1 MVSDGV
7 AERFFALLGEGAQIL
22 KRLDEDSAG
31 FFSDLS
37 RLREILSIMGEDSSD
52 YVDGSVFF
60 SLDDKEKSEDSLRRY
75 LQYAENAMPKF
86 MAPFEAKNIGELL
99 DELGV
104 TSYTVKNGTRDDT
117 ISMML
122 HFVESAPEFGV
133 DRDEAAKIE
142 QMLDELQNEN
152 LSEKHRKVTAGIV
165 AKLNEIERRIN
176 VGQEKSRETGDATE
190 YEQAVRE
197 WNEAEKEYRGAWTAI
212 NSEWKSR
219 RDSIA
224 AQASAHGLRIVS
236 TLVESSP
243 VTKEQADKW
252 ASEQDIDASASA
264 KLKRGGYSAKEAR
277 SDMAEFYRM
286 VGGKCPAITLS
297 STRNKRASASG
308 INKRRGEKTINIGSG
323 FNKRV
328 LWHEMGHHLEF
339 DALCYAAANG
349 FLLKRRVDDKVY
361 SLRELTG
368 NKGYRAD
375 EVAYKDSF
383 INPYVGKHYR
393 DGYTEVFSMGME
405 NLCSPETAY
414 RFAAKDPEHFAL
426 ITGYIQSKMTPAQSA
441 KIGMHQDGRTQQKQ
455 QNKNDEAVYSEIIA
469 KMATRARITPDG
481 WFDSFDEEWKGKF
494 RRMVLAKYEPDDVY
508 IGSFGSLRVFQ
519 GIFLNMITGRK
530 SKGYRVYHDL
540 REGQV
545 NASAEWRASIHGD
558 KELLLAFL
566 FAANQQM
573 KRFGVSD
580 INNLARYNF
589 CVRPPFQ
596 PDFIKRFK
604 EKTGLLMAYGDGDD

>member
-31 FFSDLS
+31 FFSDIS

-75 LQYAENAMPKF
+75 LQRTEIAMPKF
-86 MAPFEAKNIGELL
+86 MAPFEAKNVGELL
-99 DELGV
+99 EEIGV
-104 TSYTVKNGTRDDT
+104 TSYTIKNGTRDDT
-117 ISMML
+117 VSMML

-190 YEQAVRE
+190 YEQAVKE
-197 WNEAEKEYRGAWTAI
+197 WNEAEKEYRGAWTEI

-224 AQASAHGLRIVS
+224 AQASSHGLRIIS
-236 TLVESSP
+236 TIVESSP

-277 SDMAEFYRM
+277 ADMAEFYRM

-297 STRNKRASASG
+297 ATRNKRASASG
-308 INKRRGEKTINIGSG
+308 IHKRRGEKTINIGSG

-455 QNKNDEAVYSEIIA
+455 QNKSDEAVYSEIIA

-481 WFDSFDEEWKGKF
+481 WFDSFDEEWKDRF
-494 RRMVLAKYEPDDVY
+494 RRMVLAKYKPDDVY

-530 SKGYRVYHDL
+530 SKGYRVYQDL

-545 NASAEWRASIHGD
+545 HANAEWRASIHGD

-580 INNLARYNF
+580 IHSLARYNF

-596 PDFIKRFK
+596 PDFIKHFK
-604 EKTGLLMAYGDGDD
+604 EKTDLLMAYGDGDD